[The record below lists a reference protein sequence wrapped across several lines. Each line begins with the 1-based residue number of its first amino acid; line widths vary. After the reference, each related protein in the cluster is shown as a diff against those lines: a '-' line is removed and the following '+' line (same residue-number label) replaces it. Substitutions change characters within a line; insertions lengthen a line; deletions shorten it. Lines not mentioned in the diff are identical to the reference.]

1 MLESSCETHQL
12 LMNKQMSVEIEIKQS
27 SVEEDN
33 ANNNDALQCGALY
46 LLVVTVVEGG
56 LTSCA

>member
-12 LMNKQMSVEIEIKQS
+12 LMNKQMSVEIEIKQL

-33 ANNNDALQCGALY
+33 DNNDALQCGALY